1 MTAKEYLKQAYLL
14 DKQIQV
20 EVKEL
25 EQLRGTNPNRN
36 LEAPFIK
43 TIEKIWEYEQKIDA
57 KINRLVDLRAAIN
70 AAIES
75 MENPEERLLLKYR
88 YLKNESWEDISYEL
102 NVSYRT
108 VHRIHAS
115 ALNNCFR
122 VGKRWM
128 HCHIEATYRVNILA
142 VQHLFRTVRCIV
154 RNISLYIQR
163 TELMQQSVAM
173 VPSGSVREGSS

>member
-1 MTAKEYLKQAYLL
+1 MIVSKVYDREEPWKPKTSGAFCASSDENAVLARVFEEYR
-14 DKQIQV
+14 D
-20 EVKEL
+20 
-25 EQLRGTNPNRN
+25 N
-36 LEAPFIK
+36 
-43 TIEKIWEYEQKIDA
+43 EK
-57 KINRLVDLRAAIN
+57 
-70 AAIES
+70 
-75 MENPEERLLLKYR
+75 
-88 YLKNESWEDISYEL
+88 
-102 NVSYRT
+102 
-108 VHRIHAS
+108 
-115 ALNNCFR
+115 NCFR